1 MICIYDCSHT
11 LPSECGPLTALP
23 ASVQHV
29 STPGCRA
36 LVRKSSHRLG
46 SATAESAWRASRQH
60 FIRRYPADRAPA
72 CQFSAAGVRDPAIR
86 SSTSRPCWDV
96 GATNG
101 SVAFVGNAQH
111 YHRTDGVRQRRRQ
124 PVPRMGM
131 GVKPRAPRNE
141 GPLSRSA
148 RRGPAMRS
156 LRNSRSPRQEAPDD
170 GSSTIAGA

>member
-1 MICIYDCSHT
+1 MCSAPH
-11 LPSECGPLTALP
+11 
-23 ASVQHV
+23 
-29 STPGCRA
+29 
-36 LVRKSSHRLG
+36 
-46 SATAESAWRASRQH
+46 AERASRGAS
-60 FIRRYPADRAPA
+60 RRHPTIPGGSRSRFAVCCSGRA
-72 CQFSAAGVRDPAIR
+72 
-86 SSTSRPCWDV
+86 RPGHQIIDLAPIYWVV

-124 PVPRMGM
+124 LLCLMWHE

-156 LRNSRSPRQEAPDD
+156 LEPTAGGARRRQLHDSWCLGKMQEGSTKSPFRDRSDLTRE
-170 GSSTIAGA
+170 GGLRWFWVF